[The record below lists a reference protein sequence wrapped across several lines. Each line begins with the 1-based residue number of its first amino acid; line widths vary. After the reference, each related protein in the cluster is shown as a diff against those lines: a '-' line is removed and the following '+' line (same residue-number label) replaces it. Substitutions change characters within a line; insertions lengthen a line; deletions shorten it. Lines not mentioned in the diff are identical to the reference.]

1 LNLEQPVV
9 NYNGAPK
16 IEDGYTRIANE
27 LLEAIIAFK
36 FSSRQL
42 CIMFCVIR
50 ATYGYNKKS
59 DAISG
64 WQIAKMCNIDRSH
77 ISKSIT
83 ELIAMNVLFKHETG
97 RQSHGFFVREL
108 SINKYYDTWTTVAK
122 TAPLPK
128 QPPLQN
134 HGLTVA
140 KTATVTVAKRE
151 VQPLPK
157 QPTHKDISKYNKDT
171 KDNICNFDLFWKTY
185 PKKVGKDLAIKTW
198 HKKSPNINE
207 VLRAL
212 RWQVDSEQW
221 IKGFIP
227 NPATYLNEGR
237 WQDEPIDE
245 RVAF

>member
-1 LNLEQPVV
+1 MNLEQTIA
-9 NYNGAPK
+9 NYNGAPQ

-42 CIMFCVIR
+42 CVVFCVVR

-83 ELIAMNVLFKHETG
+83 ELIEMNVLNRHETG
-97 RQSHGFFVREL
+97 RQSHGFFVNEL
-108 SINKYYDTWTTVAK
+108 SINKYYDTWITVAK

-134 HGLTVA
+134 HSLTVA
-140 KTATVTVAKRE
+140 KTATVTVAKR
-151 VQPLPK
+151 VAQPLPK
-157 QPTHKDISKYNKDT
+157 QPIHKDISKYNKDT
-171 KDNICNFDLFWKTY
+171 KDSAFFIFWQAY
-185 PKKVGKDLAIKTW
+185 PKKVGKDLALKTW
-198 HKKSPNINE
+198 LKKKPNIDEILN
-207 VLRAL
+207 AL
-212 RWQVDSEQW
+212 QWQINCDQW
-221 IKGFIP
+221 VKGYIP

-237 WQDEPIDE
+237 WQDEPVTE
-245 RVAF
+245 RFAF